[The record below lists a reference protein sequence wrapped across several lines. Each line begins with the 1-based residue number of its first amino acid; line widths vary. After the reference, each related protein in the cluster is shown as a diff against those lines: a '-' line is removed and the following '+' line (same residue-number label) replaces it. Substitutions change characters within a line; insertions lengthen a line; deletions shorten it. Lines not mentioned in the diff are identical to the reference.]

1 MQLSLLFQAHLL
13 PELPAN
19 PQMLAKASALYS
31 GDLLV
36 SNKIRGIVFYAGLEW
51 VCTGILCHYGIDSVD
66 LQELL
71 HPYQWLGDTHTNP
84 SERTGGQSFYEGR
97 QITYRRQTYVI
108 GDRRLKL
115 RSQEGFAA

>member
-1 MQLSLLFQAHLL
+1 MQLSLSFQTHLP

-19 PQMLAKASALYS
+19 TQMLAKASAIYS

-36 SNKIRGIVFYAGLEW
+36 NNKIRGIVFYAGLEW
-51 VCTGILCHYGIDSVD
+51 VCTGVLYRDGIERVD

-71 HPYQWLGDTHTNP
+71 HPYQWLRDTHTNP

-97 QITYRRQTYVI
+97 QITYHGHSYVI

-115 RSQEGFAA
+115 LSQEGFAA